1 MKKLLGVLL
10 VATTLVASTFALDLS
25 IGGRG
30 LIGGNIGNVAEVAQN
45 KGEGLVAGGGLYVN
59 VGLFGGLGVQGEVNF
74 LNSQIAVKKNGEG
87 ETVGYTTTSCNIV
100 DVPIL
105 AWYNFQLSKFAIG
118 AGIGVNFSAL
128 LPDNTNVFQAASDK
142 DKWNAGLA
150 VGANVKFY
158 FNDHFGLVIGA
169 NGVFDFIETSVV
181 VNGGAT
187 DYLFNKDDG
196 KRKAIYG
203 TIGAEFK
210 LF

>member
-10 VATTLVASTFALDLS
+10 VAATMAASTFALDLS

-30 LIGGNIGNVAEVAQN
+30 LIGGNIGKVAEVAQN
-45 KGEGLVAGGGLYVN
+45 KGEGLVAGGGIYAN
-59 VGLFGGLGVQGEVNF
+59 FSLFGGFGIQGEVNF
-74 LNSQIAVKKNGEG
+74 LNSQIAVKKGAEG

-105 AWYNFQLSKFAIG
+105 AWYNFQIAKFAIG
-118 AGIGVNFSAL
+118 AGVGVNFSAM
-128 LPDNTNVFQAASDK
+128 LPDNTNVFQAASQK
-142 DKWNAGLA
+142 DMWNAGLA

-181 VNGGAT
+181 VNGGT
-187 DYLFNKDDG
+187 KEYLFDKDDG
-196 KRKAIYG
+196 KRKSVYG
-203 TIGAEFK
+203 TIGVEFK